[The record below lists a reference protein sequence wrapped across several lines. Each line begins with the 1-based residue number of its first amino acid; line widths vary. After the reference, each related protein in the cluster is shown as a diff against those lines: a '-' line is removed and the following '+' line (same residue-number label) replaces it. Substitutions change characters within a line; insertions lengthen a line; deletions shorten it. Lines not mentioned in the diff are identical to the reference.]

1 VSQVKVL
8 VVDDS
13 ATMRAMIKTVLRSD
27 PSIEIIGEAG
37 DAYEAR
43 DLIKKLN
50 PDVITLDIEMPRMSG
65 LEFLEKIMTL
75 RPMPVVMLSGLTQ
88 KGADDT
94 IEALSMG
101 AFDCFAKPTSGD
113 FIQALSG
120 LADVVK
126 AAASYSPAKRADNKT
141 QETQGEMRKF
151 NKSVIS
157 IGSSTGG
164 VEALM
169 TLLSSFPKNCPATI
183 ITQHMPA
190 TFLST
195 FADRLDR
202 TAEPSVSLA
211 YNGAPLV
218 PGQIYLAPGGD
229 YHLEV
234 RGRTQLQC
242 QLTEGALVS
251 GHRPSVNVMMHSM
264 ALAAKQRALGVM
276 LTGMGR
282 DGAEGLLAIRR
293 AGGRT
298 LGQDAASSVVYGM
311 PKSAFEIGAVEKQI
325 PLSRMANKILSL
337 CQISETVKA

>member
-1 VSQVKVL
+1 MPQVKVL

-126 AAASYSPAKRADNKT
+126 AAASYSPVKRTDNKP
-141 QETQGEMRKF
+141 QETQSEMRKF
-151 NKSVIS
+151 NNSIIS
-157 IGSSTGG
+157 Q
-164 VEALM
+164 L
-169 TLLSSFPKNCPATI
+169 LLSIC
-183 ITQHMPA
+183 H
-190 TFLST
+190 
-195 FADRLDR
+195 RL
-202 TAEPSVSLA
+202 
-211 YNGAPLV
+211 
-218 PGQIYLAPGGD
+218 
-229 YHLEV
+229 
-234 RGRTQLQC
+234 
-242 QLTEGALVS
+242 
-251 GHRPSVNVMMHSM
+251 
-264 ALAAKQRALGVM
+264 
-276 LTGMGR
+276 
-282 DGAEGLLAIRR
+282 
-293 AGGRT
+293 
-298 LGQDAASSVVYGM
+298 
-311 PKSAFEIGAVEKQI
+311 F
-325 PLSRMANKILSL
+325 
-337 CQISETVKA
+337 